1 MKLASD
7 RNHMVFCSSSR
18 LRPFGTSI
26 AFNQAES
33 KPRVLKLSVKND
45 PDALH
50 IIVEGRVVHPWTEE
64 LEKLMHQTVSHLA
77 SKRLFLNL
85 CGTTFVDRNGM
96 RILRKIV
103 QTHNPIILADSP
115 LTRQFA
121 EQATQV
127 ER

>member
-1 MKLASD
+1 
-7 RNHMVFCSSSR
+7 
-18 LRPFGTSI
+18 
-26 AFNQAES
+26 
-33 KPRVLKLSVKND
+33 VLKLSVKND

-64 LEKLMHQTVSHLA
+64 LEKFMHETANHLA
-77 SKRLFLNL
+77 NKRLFLDL

-103 QTHNPIILADSP
+103 RMHNPIILADSP

-121 EQATQV
+121 EQATRV
-127 ER
+127 EG